1 MSARLSGQ
9 GRERFAQHHQSDSP
23 AELPREGRTPSPY
36 GLRLA
41 DCSAFDRTVTARRE
55 NKRSRPAG
63 RGSSALPATLA
74 SERQAISPGIP
85 PRLLPL
91 TARAGVGL
99 DRPGRRFLKLPLR
112 DILDGSTPNRLA
124 LRRSAGTSRC
134 RRGFLIR
141 RGHAR
146 RRLLALH
153 CTPPF
158 GFFSVS
164 PFSIASRRSP
174 TSQISW
180 WSWAAILMSRSTWLG
195 MTRS

>member
-9 GRERFAQHHQSDSP
+9 GRERFAQHHQPDSP
-23 AELPREGRTPSPY
+23 AELAREGRTPSPY

-41 DCSAFDRTVTARRE
+41 DCSAFDRTVAARRE
-55 NKRSRPAG
+55 Q
-63 RGSSALPATLA
+63 ALTTCRQRVGGVPATLA

-99 DRPGRRFLKLPLR
+99 DRPGGRLLKLSLGH
-112 DILDGSTPNRLA
+112 ILDGSTPNRFA
-124 LRRSAGTSRC
+124 LRRSAGASRC
-134 RRGFLIR
+134 RRGFLTR

-146 RRLLALH
+146 GRLLALH

-158 GFFSVS
+158 GFSRLS

-180 WSWAAILMSRSTWLG
+180 WSWAAILMSRSAWLG